1 MLDNTVWQ
9 KLQDALRGELLTPE
23 HATYDNAR
31 KVFNTMIDKRPAA
44 IARCTGAADVLACV
58 RFARKHDLLVSV
70 RGGGHN
76 VAGKAVCDDGL
87 VIDLSAM
94 KAIRVDP
101 ARRVAQAQ
109 PGLTLREFDRE
120 AQAFGLATTLG
131 AVSMTGIAGLTLG
144 GGLGWL
150 MGKFGLACD
159 NVLSLDVVTADG
171 RLLNVNAEEH
181 ADLYWGMRGAG
192 HNFGV
197 VTSFEYRL
205 HPLGPVL
212 AGVVAFRPEEG
223 ERMLKAY
230 RDFSRSVPDDLTT
243 GAGFLTLPDGTR
255 TLVFPAC
262 YAGKNPAEGDP
273 VLRPLRTQKGVLAD
287 LIKPG
292 SYLEMQTALD
302 WAFPPNQ
309 YCYWKSAFLKELS
322 DDAIRVLV
330 GFGATLPTPLSMIIL
345 EHVHGAAAEVA
356 PDATAFPHRGEGFNL
371 LIISSWPDPSDNEKN
386 VAWTRNLWEAMQPF
400 MRPGVYV
407 NYLSEGE
414 ADDRVRAAYGPNHAR
429 LVALKN
435 KYDPTNFFR
444 VNQNIRPAAPAT
456 SQ

>member
-1 MLDNTVWQ
+1 MLAANAWESLRT
-9 KLQDALRGELLTPE
+9 ALRGELITPE
-23 HATYDNAR
+23 HSEYDGVR
-31 KVFNTMIDKRPAA
+31 KVFNAMIDKRPAA
-44 IARCTGAADVLACV
+44 IARCTGAADVMACV
-58 RFARKHDLLVSV
+58 RFAREHDLLVSV
-70 RGGGHN
+70 RGGGHSI
-76 VAGKAVCDDGL
+76 AGKAVCDDAL
-87 VIDLSAM
+87 MIDLSRM
-94 KAIRVDP
+94 KGIRVDP
-101 ARRVAQAQ
+101 VRRVARAQA
-109 PGLTLREFDRE
+109 GLTLRDFDRE
-120 AQAFGLATTLG
+120 TQAFDLATTMG

-159 NVLSLDVVTADG
+159 NVLSLDVVTADA
-171 RLLNVNAEEH
+171 RLLTVSAEEH
-181 ADLYWGMRGAG
+181 SDLYWGMRGAG
-192 HNFGV
+192 PNFGIA
-197 VTSFEYRL
+197 TSFEYGL

-212 AGVVAFRPEEG
+212 AGVVAYRPEEG
-223 ERMLKAY
+223 ERMLKTY
-230 RDFSRSVPDDLTT
+230 RDFSHSVPVELTT

-255 TLVFPAC
+255 VLVFPAC
-262 YAGKNPAEGDP
+262 YAGKNLAEGEA
-273 VLRPLRTQKGVLAD
+273 VLRPLRTSSGVLAD

-309 YCYWKSAFLKELS
+309 CCYWKSAFLKVLS

-330 GFGATLPTPLSMIIL
+330 GFGATRPTPLSMLIL

-371 LIISSWPDPSDNEKN
+371 LIITSWPDPRDNQKN
-386 VAWTRNLWEAMQPF
+386 IGWARELWAAMEPFMQP
-400 MRPGVYV
+400 GNYV

-414 ADDRVRAAYGPNHAR
+414 GDDRVRAAYGVNYAR

-444 VNQNIRPAAPAT
+444 VNQNIRPTASPTA
-456 SQ
+456 Q

>member
-1 MLDNTVWQ
+1 MFEAGTWQ
-9 KLQDALRGELLTPE
+9 KLQANLRGELLTPE
-23 HATYDNAR
+23 HSDYDSAR
-31 KVFNTMIDKRPAA
+31 RVFNAMIDKRPGA
-44 IARCTGAADVLACV
+44 IARCAGAADVVACV
-58 RFARKHDLLVSV
+58 RFAREHDLLVSV
-70 RGGGHN
+70 RGGGHSI
-76 VAGKAVCDDGL
+76 AGKAVCDEGL
-87 VIDLSAM
+87 MIDLSRM
-94 KAIRVDP
+94 KGLRADSV
-101 ARRVAQAQ
+101 RRVAQAQ
-109 PGLTLREFDRE
+109 PGLTLRDFDRE
-120 AQAFGLATTLG
+120 THAFGLATTMG
-131 AVSMTGIAGLTLG
+131 TVSMTGIAGLTLG

-159 NVLSLDVVTADG
+159 NVLSLDVVTADA
-171 RLLNVNAEEH
+171 RLLAVSAEEH
-181 ADLYWGMRGAG
+181 SDLYWGMRGAG
-192 HNFGV
+192 PNYGV
-197 VTSFEYRL
+197 VTSFEYGL

-223 ERMLKAY
+223 ERLLKTY
-230 RDFSRSVPDDLTT
+230 RDFSRSVPVELTT

-255 TLVFPAC
+255 VVVFPAC
-262 YAGKNPAEGDP
+262 YAGKNPAEGEP

-302 WAFPPNQ
+302 WSFPPNY
-309 YCYWKSAFLKELS
+309 YCYWKSAFLKDLS

-345 EHVHGAAAEVA
+345 EHVHGAAAAVA

-371 LIISSWPDPSDNEKN
+371 LIIASWPDPRDNEKN
-386 VAWTRNLWEAMQPF
+386 IGWTRDLWEAMQPF

-414 ADDRVRAAYGPNHAR
+414 GDERVQAAYGSNHAR

-435 KYDPTNFFR
+435 EYDPTNFFR
-444 VNQNIRPAAPAT
+444 VNQNIKPAT
-456 SQ
+456 